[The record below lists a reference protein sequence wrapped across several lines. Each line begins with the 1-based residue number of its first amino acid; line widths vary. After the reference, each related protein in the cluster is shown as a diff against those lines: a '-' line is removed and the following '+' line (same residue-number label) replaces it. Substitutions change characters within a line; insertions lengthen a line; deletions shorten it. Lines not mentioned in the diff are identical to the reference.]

1 MKNDLIAVKG
11 ICLANSS
18 FLREYLELN
27 KVPVYLEAKAKEIT
41 SDGLIITNKEG
52 QDIKLIGS
60 KVITSI
66 GYIPTPKFKK
76 SKHVHLV
83 GDCNGVGNLRTVI
96 WRAWDVCMK
105 I

>member
-1 MKNDLIAVKG
+1 MGNCCKKRKN
-11 ICLANSS
+11 N
-18 FLREYLELN
+18 
-27 KVPVYLEAKAKEIT
+27 
-41 SDGLIITNKEG
+41 TNKNIEILEE
-52 QDIKLIGS
+52 QKPTKKIILDDFEDIKLIGS